1 MMKGA
6 KNIWEEET
14 ISSINDA
21 GTAGESH
28 AKEWNW
34 TVSYT
39 VYLTKINWKWIKDL
53 NVIPETI
60 KFLEDN
66 TGIKLLT
73 LGIVKNFLDLTPKTK
88 EQKQKFTNG
97 INQTVKFLH
106 NKGNLQQYKKVTILN
121 VRKYLQIIYPIRG

>member
-1 MMKGA
+1 MLGA
-6 KNIWEEET
+6 RHP
-14 ISSINDA
+14 
-21 GTAGESH
+21 H
-28 AKEWNW
+28 AKA
-34 TVSYT
+34 
-39 VYLTKINWKWIKDL
+39 YLLPYTKINPKWIKGL
-53 NVIPETI
+53 NVQPETI